1 MQRISQD
8 RVKMRVRES
17 EAYIIADVVASQM
30 VKRQN
35 VTLRMELQF
44 ALDIAERVADARP
57 TPQADT
63 LPGS

>member
-1 MQRISQD
+1 MKIRA
-8 RVKMRVRES
+8 RES

-44 ALDIAERVADARP
+44 ALDLAERVP
-57 TPQADT
+57 TPAPTPRADT